1 MKKTDGVEEMKKELS
16 DDVEVEKTL
25 AAENAKLL
33 AKLDSVRS
41 QAKTLATDKARL
53 EQDDKASD
61 DKLGEIVEKME
72 SAVAIAK
79 GEKSALVQMD
89 PEPVMDKVP
98 TGGVPEQGFEGHAV
112 EHKDMETSTGDW
124 GKEYGKDVGK
134 PVPSSAV
141 GSLLALA
148 F

>member
-16 DDVEVEKTL
+16 DDAEVEKTL
-25 AAENAKLL
+25 AAENAKP
-33 AKLDSVRS
+33 
-41 QAKTLATDKARL
+41 LATDKARL

-124 GKEYGKDVGK
+124 GKEYGKDVHK
-134 PVPSSAV
+134 PVPASAV

-148 F
+148 FY